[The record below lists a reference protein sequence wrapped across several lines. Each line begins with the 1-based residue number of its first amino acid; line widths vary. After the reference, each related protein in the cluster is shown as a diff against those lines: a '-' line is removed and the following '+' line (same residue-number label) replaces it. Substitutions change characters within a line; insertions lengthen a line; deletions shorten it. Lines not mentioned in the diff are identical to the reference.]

1 MFALSRW
8 SGGLVQRAGAR
19 LPLTVGPLVAAVGFV
34 LLALPG
40 IGGAYWR
47 TFLPG
52 IVVLGLGMAVSVA
65 PLTTTVMGSV
75 PRELA
80 GIASG
85 INNAVSRTA
94 GLLAIA
100 LLGVIMLQV
109 FDRALE
115 PRLSARHLPAG
126 SRVAPSCRNNTS
138 SLQPCCPPRSLP
150 QQKQEIEQDIALAY
164 VAGFRAVMLVS
175 AALASD
181 RGFGCVVDPQRAS
194 PRPHVRSTAAVR
206 GNALDDGFI
215 QWV

>member
-1 MFALSRW
+1 
-8 SGGLVQRAGAR
+8 
-19 LPLTVGPLVAAVGFV
+19 
-34 LLALPG
+34 
-40 IGGAYWR
+40 
-47 TFLPG
+47 
-52 IVVLGLGMAVSVA
+52 MAVSVA

-115 PRLSARHLPAG
+115 PRLSARHLPEEVR
-126 SRVAPSCRNNTS
+126 RVIVQEQHKLTAAM
-138 SLQPCCPPRSLP
+138 LP
-150 QQKQEIEQDIALAY
+150 AALTAQQKQEIEQDIALAY

-175 AALASD
+175 AALAST
-181 RGFGCVVDPQRAS
+181 GALVAWLTLSGLVRARMGEEHGS
-194 PRPHVRSTAAVR
+194 RSRERA
-206 GNALDDGFI
+206 G
-215 QWV
+215 